1 MKKQII
7 IVLAVVLCLSAGFN
21 IYQYTNTQKVIE
33 VAAQEQEESTKVI
46 NVLSSKVETFNDLN
60 DFVMRSVVVVPDNGS
75 GLFHRW
81 DCPDAGMD
89 DVRFNVFNREYAI
102 WEGYSPC
109 DECY

>member
-7 IVLAVVLCLSAGFN
+7 IGLAVVLLLSASLN
-21 IYQYTNTQKVIE
+21 IYQYTNTQKIVE
-33 VAAQEQEESTKVI
+33 VASQEQKEYTEVI

-60 DFVMRSVVVVPDNGS
+60 DFVMRSVVVVPDDGS

-81 DCPDAGMD
+81 DCPNAGMD
-89 DVRFNVFNREYAI
+89 DVRFNVFNREFAL
-102 WEGYSPC
+102 WDGYTAC

>member
-7 IVLAVVLCLSAGFN
+7 IGLAVVLLLSVSLN
-21 IYQYTNTQKVIE
+21 IYQYMNTQKIIE
-33 VAAQEQEESTKVI
+33 VASQEQKESTEVI

-60 DFVMRSVVVVPDNGS
+60 DFVMRSVVVVPDDGS

-81 DCPDAGMD
+81 DCPNAGMD
-89 DVRFNVFNREYAI
+89 DVRYNVFNREFAL
-102 WEGYSPC
+102 WDGHTAC

>member
-7 IVLAVVLCLSAGFN
+7 IGLAVVLLLSASLN
-21 IYQYTNTQKVIE
+21 IYQYTNTQKI
-33 VAAQEQEESTKVI
+33 ADATSQEQKESTEVI

-60 DFVMRSVVVVPDNGS
+60 DFVMRSVVVVPDDGS

-81 DCPDAGMD
+81 DCPNAGMD
-89 DVRFNVFNREYAI
+89 DVRYNVFNREYAI
-102 WEGYSPC
+102 WEGCSPC